1 VVLFRY
7 WHRDASLKKDTRALH
22 NTTSKLVVLQGNI
35 ASFILNWTLAL
46 CRNRVLE
53 YLDANQIFKI

>member
-1 VVLFRY
+1 MVLFRY

-35 ASFILNWTLAL
+35 ASFILNWTLAF
-46 CRNRVLE
+46 CRNHVLE
-53 YLDANQIFKI
+53 YLDGNQIFKI